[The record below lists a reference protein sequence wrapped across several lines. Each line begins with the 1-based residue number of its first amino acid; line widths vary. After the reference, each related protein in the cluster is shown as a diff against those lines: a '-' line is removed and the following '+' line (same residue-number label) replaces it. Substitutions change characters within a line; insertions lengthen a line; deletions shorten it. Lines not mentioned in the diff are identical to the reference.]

1 MKLPEL
7 KIGNK
12 IAKVPII
19 QGGMAVRLSTARLA
33 AAVANEG
40 GIGLIAASGMPTD
53 ELRYEIRLARS
64 LTSGIIG
71 INIMVAARG
80 FSEIVKTA
88 IEEGIDLVVAGAGF
102 SRDMFGLGQESGTP
116 IVPIVSSVKLAKI
129 SQRLGAAAIVVEGKE
144 AGGHLGTSTSIRE
157 LIPDI
162 AKAVDIPVVAA
173 GGVLSGQDIVDLIK
187 MGASG
192 VQMGSR
198 FAASEESNAAPALK
212 RFYLKSKPDDIVVIH
227 SPVGLPGRAVRN
239 PFADKIMVGRPV
251 PPKGCKACLKSCK
264 HNFCI
269 IDSLIR
275 AEQGDVENGLVF
287 TGEYIHRIKEILP
300 VREIISRIKSEVAAI
315 D

>member
-239 PFADKIMVGRPV
+239 PFADKIMVGPV
-251 PPKGCKACLKSCK
+251 PPKRCKACLKSCK

>member
-71 INIMVAARG
+71 INIMVAASG
-80 FSEIVKTA
+80 FSEVVKTA

-102 SRDMFGLGQESGTP
+102 SRDMFGLGKESGTP

-144 AGGHLGTSTSIRE
+144 AGGHLGTDTSIRN

-162 AKAVDIPVVAA
+162 AKAVDIPIVAA
-173 GGVLSGQDIVDLIK
+173 GGVLTGQDIVDLIK

-198 FAASEESNAAPALK
+198 FAASEESNTAPALK
-212 RFYLKSKPDDIVVIH
+212 KFYLNSQPDDIVVIH

-239 PFADKIMVGRPV
+239 PFADKIMVGPV
-251 PPKGCKACLKSCK
+251 PPRKCDRCLKSCK

-269 IDSLIR
+269 ISALIR

-287 TGEYIHRIKEILP
+287 TGEYISKIKEILP
-300 VREIISRIKSEVAAI
+300 VKDIFAQLKAEVAAI